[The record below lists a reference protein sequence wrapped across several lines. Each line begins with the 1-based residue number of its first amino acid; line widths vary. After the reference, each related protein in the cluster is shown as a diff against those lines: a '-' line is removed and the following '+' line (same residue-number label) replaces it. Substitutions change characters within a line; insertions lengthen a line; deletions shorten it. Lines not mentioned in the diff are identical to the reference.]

1 MEDLLR
7 EYISLFLILAK
18 FWYPH
23 AFDSILSILELIP
36 STGPLD
42 ILWPSTKSND
52 AHISSNQFIRVPDND
67 MKPAI
72 PDAAYSWII
81 LESHSLQFSDVA

>member
-23 AFDSILSILELIP
+23 AFESILSILELIP
-36 STGPLD
+36 STGPFD
-42 ILWPSTKSND
+42 ILLPSTKLNE
-52 AHISSNQFIRVPDND
+52 AHISSNQFIRVPDSAI
-67 MKPAI
+67 KPVI
-72 PDAAYSWII
+72 PDDAYS
-81 LESHSLQFSDVA
+81 